1 MAVFMG
7 FSSAML
13 GVSGYETSAQF
24 VESMH
29 PGVFVKTLRNLWVGV
44 TLVNPLLSFLA
55 ISVLPLNDITA
66 NRFVHALII
75 RQTDIRLFQL
85 DLNLAFFS
93 SF

>member
-1 MAVFMG
+1 MEEPFPKVSVVGHQVTSGLGLAIFMG

-24 VESMH
+24 VESMQ

-66 NRFVHALII
+66 NRSVHA
-75 RQTDIRLFQL
+75 
-85 DLNLAFFS
+85 
-93 SF
+93 